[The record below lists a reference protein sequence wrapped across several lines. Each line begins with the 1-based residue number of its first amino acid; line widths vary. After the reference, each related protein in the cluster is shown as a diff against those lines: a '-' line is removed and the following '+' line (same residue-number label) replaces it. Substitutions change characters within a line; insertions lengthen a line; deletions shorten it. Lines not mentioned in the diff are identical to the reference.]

1 MQNKLQIALYNLLWP
16 ISGLPPVSGRHF
28 FPRVDGE
35 DDDTAD
41 DEDADEGDG
50 GLGSH
55 RKGRRYSGPICRN
68 IIKLFTRNLQIYI
81 LR

>member
-1 MQNKLQIALYNLLWP
+1 MQNKLQITLHNLLWLT
-16 ISGLPPVSGRHF
+16 SALPPVSGRHF

-50 GLGSH
+50 RLGSH
-55 RKGRRYSGPICRN
+55 REGCRHPGPICRQCRKTFFSGN
-68 IIKLFTRNLQIYI
+68 QYC
-81 LR
+81 